1 VGNRAALPLAAA
13 AVIGVGLAL
22 VAPGLAG
29 GASAP
34 PSQGA
39 AVAPGR
45 ALYVESCSSCH
56 GMDARGIRGVAP
68 SLAGVG
74 ALAADFE
81 LSTGR
86 MPMSDPAA
94 EPVRAPPAFGASDRH
109 DLVAYIAS
117 LGGPGLPAPDVPDGS
132 EADGRRLFTQN
143 CAGCH
148 SVLGAGGVITGA
160 SVPALQQ
167 ASARQI
173 AEAVRLGPYLM
184 PRFGEGELSDR
195 DVASVARY
203 VLATRSPDD
212 RGGWGIGHVGPVP
225 EGLVAWLVGM
235 TAMLGIARLL
245 GERNR

>member
-29 GASAP
+29 GASSP
-34 PSQGA
+34 PSPGA
-39 AVAPGR
+39 AVAAGR

-56 GMDARGIRGVAP
+56 GMDARGTPGVAP
-68 SLAGVG
+68 SLQGVG

-94 EPVRAPPAFGASDRH
+94 EPVRAPPAFNAAARH
-109 DLVAYIAS
+109 ALVAYIAS
-117 LGGPGLPAPDVPDGS
+117 LGGPGLPAADVAAGS
-132 EADGRRLFTQN
+132 DADGRRLFTEN

-148 SVLGAGGVITGA
+148 SGLGAGGVITGA

-173 AEAVRLGPYLM
+173 AEAIRLGPYLM
-184 PRFGEGELSDR
+184 PRFGEGQLSDR

-203 VLATRSPDD
+203 VLSTRNPDD
-212 RGGWGIGHVGPVP
+212 RGAAAGGSATSARFPRGWWRGWSG
-225 EGLVAWLVGM
+225 
-235 TAMLGIARLL
+235 
-245 GERNR
+245 

>member
-1 VGNRAALPLAAA
+1 MGNRLALPLAAV

-22 VAPGLAG
+22 VGPGLAG

-34 PSQGA
+34 RSGAPPSPPA
-39 AVAPGR
+39 ARSTSRAAAPATEWTRGGRAASRRRLSELAPGPPT
-45 ALYVESCSSCH
+45 SSSR
-56 GMDARGIRGVAP
+56 RGGCRCP
-68 SLAGVG
+68 
-74 ALAADFE
+74 
-81 LSTGR
+81 TR
-86 MPMSDPAA
+86 PR
-94 EPVRAPPAFGASDRH
+94 EPVRAPPAFGAADRH
-109 DLVAYIAS
+109 NLVAYIAS
-117 LGGPGLPAPDVPDGS
+117 LGGPGLPAPDIANGS
-132 EADGRRLFTQN
+132 DADGRRLFTEN

-184 PRFGEGELSDR
+184 PRFGEGELGDR

-212 RGGWGIGHVGPVP
+212 RGGWGSATSARFPR
-225 EGLVAWLVGM
+225 AWWPGWS
-235 TAMLGIARLL
+235 A
-245 GERNR
+245 

>member
-1 VGNRAALPLAAA
+1 
-13 AVIGVGLAL
+13 
-22 VAPGLAG
+22 
-29 GASAP
+29 
-34 PSQGA
+34 
-39 AVAPGR
+39 
-45 ALYVESCSSCH
+45 
-56 GMDARGIRGVAP
+56 MDARGISGVAP
-68 SLAGVG
+68 SLRGVG

-94 EPVRAPPAFGASDRH
+94 EPVRALPAFDAAVRH
-109 DLVAYIAS
+109 NLVAYIAS
-117 LGGPGLPAPDVPDGS
+117 LGGPGLPAPDVTAGS

-173 AEAVRLGPYLM
+173 AEAIRLGPYLM
-184 PRFGEGELSDR
+184 PRFGEGQLSDR

-203 VLATRSPDD
+203 VLSTRNPDD
-212 RGGWGIGHVGPVP
+212 RGGWGIGHIGPVP

-245 GERNR
+245 GERNP